1 MSHMERALALASK
14 SLGSVSPNPSVGAVV
29 VKGGVAVGEGRT
41 QPPGSEHAEIVALLQ
56 AGARAEGATLY
67 STLEPCNHHGRT
79 PPCTEAIIGAGIAE
93 VRVAALDPNPNVAG
107 GGVQALEE
115 AGVRVRVGEGEKRA
129 KLLMEAY
136 LKYVREGMPFVT
148 AKFAMTLDGKIA
160 THTGDSKWISGD
172 KARWEVHG
180 LRRVSDAIMVG
191 INTVIADNPQLTAR
205 DERGKPR
212 DRQPLRGIVDSR
224 GRIPVNSRMMSE
236 PGETLVAVSTAEP
249 EVREALSEAG
259 VTVVEAAAN
268 DGSVDLTALMRHLA
282 GELNI
287 TSLCV
292 EGGASILGSLFDH
305 GLVDKVIAFVAPTIV
320 GGGDA
325 PSPVGGQGVELMAD
339 AIKLERVKWD
349 RYGRDMAIT
358 GYC

>member
-1 MSHMERALALASK
+1 MSHMDRALSQASR

-29 VKGGVAVGEGRT
+29 VKGGVVVGEGCT
-41 QPPGSEHAEIVALLQ
+41 QPPGREHAEIMALQ
-56 AGARAEGATLY
+56 EAGAKAEGATLY
-67 STLEPCNHHGRT
+67 STLGPCNHQGRT
-79 PPCTEAIIGAGIAE
+79 PPCTAAIVSAGITE

-136 LKYVREGMPFVT
+136 LKYVENGMPFVT

-172 KARWEVHG
+172 KARWAVHG
-180 LRRVSDAIMVG
+180 MRNISDAIMVG

-212 DRQPLRGIVDSR
+212 DRQPLRVIVDSR
-224 GRIPVNSRMMSE
+224 GRIPVNARMMSE
-236 PGETLVAVSTAEP
+236 PGDTLVAVSTASE
-249 EVREALSEAG
+249 EVRESLSEAG
-259 VTVVEAAAN
+259 FGVVEAAAD
-268 DGSVDLTALMRHLA
+268 DGSVDLTALMLHLA
-282 GELNI
+282 TELNV

-292 EGGASILGSLFDH
+292 EGGASILGSLFDN
-305 GLVDKVIAFVAPTIV
+305 GLVDKVIAFVAPTII

-325 PSPVGGQGVELMAD
+325 PSPVAGRGVELMAE
-339 AIKLERVKWD
+339 AIKLECVKWD

>member
-1 MSHMERALALASK
+1 MSHMDRALSLASK

-29 VKGGVAVGEGRT
+29 AKDGVAVGEGRT
-41 QPPGSEHAEIVALLQ
+41 QPPGREHAEIVALQQ
-56 AGARAEGATLY
+56 AGAEAKGAILY

-79 PPCTEAIIGAGIAE
+79 PPCTEAIIGAGITE
-93 VRVAALDPNPNVAG
+93 VRVAVLDPNPNVAG

-115 AGVRVRVGEGEKRA
+115 AGIRVRVGEGEKRA

-136 LKYVREGMPFVT
+136 IKYVQEGMPFVT

-172 KARWEVHG
+172 KARWEVHR
-180 LRRVSDAIMVG
+180 LRNTSDAIMVG

-212 DRQPLRGIVDSR
+212 ERQPLRVIVDSK
-224 GRIPVNSRMMSE
+224 GRIPLNARMMSE
-236 PGETLVAVSTAEP
+236 PGETLVAVSTA
-249 EVREALSEAG
+249 SEAARESLVEAG
-259 VTVVEAAAN
+259 FGVVEAASD
-268 DGSVDLTALMRHLA
+268 DGMVDLTALMRHLA
-282 GELNI
+282 SDMDV

-320 GGGDA
+320 GGGNA
-325 PSPVGGQGVELMAD
+325 PSPVAGRGVELMGD

>member
-1 MSHMERALALASK
+1 MSHMDRALALASK

-29 VKGGVAVGEGRT
+29 VKDGVAVGEGRT
-41 QPPGSEHAEIVALLQ
+41 QPPGREHAEIVALQQ
-56 AGARAEGATLY
+56 AGAKAKGATLY

-79 PPCTEAIIGAGIAE
+79 PPCTEAIVGAGITE

-136 LKYVREGMPFVT
+136 LKYAEEGMPFVT

-172 KARWEVHG
+172 KARWAVHG
-180 LRRVSDAIMVG
+180 IRYTSDAIMVG

-212 DRQPLRGIVDSR
+212 NRQPLRVIVDSR
-224 GRIPVNSRMMSE
+224 GRTPVSARMMSE
-236 PGETLVAVSTAEP
+236 PGETLVAVSTAAP
-249 EVREALSEAG
+249 EVRGALSEAG
-259 VTVVEAAAN
+259 VTVVEVAAD
-268 DGSVDLTALMRHLA
+268 DGTVDLTALMRYLA
-282 GELNI
+282 GELCI

-325 PSPVGGQGVELMAD
+325 PSPVAGQGVELMGD

>member
-1 MSHMERALALASK
+1 MSHMDRALYLARR
-14 SLGSVSPNPSVGAVV
+14 SLGAVSPNPSVGAVI
-29 VKGGVAVGEGRT
+29 VKDGIAVGEGCT
-41 QPPGSEHAEIVALLQ
+41 QPPGHEHAEIIALQ
-56 AGARAEGATLY
+56 EAGDSSEGATLY
-67 STLEPCNHHGRT
+67 STLEPCNHQGRT
-79 PPCTEAIIGAGIAE
+79 PPCTTAIARAGISE

-107 GGVQALEE
+107 GGVQALKE

-136 LKYVREGMPFVT
+136 LKYVVEGMPFVT

-180 LRRVSDAIMVG
+180 LRHTSDAIMVG
-191 INTVIADNPQLTAR
+191 INTVMDDNPQLTAR

-212 DRQPLRGIVDSR
+212 DRQPLRVIVDSK
-224 GRIPVNSRMMSE
+224 GRVPLNARMISE
-236 PGETLVAVSTAEP
+236 PGETLVVVSTATP
-249 EVREALSEAG
+249 EARDSLEEAG
-259 VTVVEAAAN
+259 FGVVEAGAD

-282 GELNI
+282 GEMHI

-305 GLVDKVIAFVAPTIV
+305 GLVDKVIAFVSPTII
-320 GGGDA
+320 GGDDA
-325 PSPVGGQGVELMAD
+325 PSPVAGRGVELMSD
-339 AIKLERVKWD
+339 AIKLERVKWG
-349 RYGRDMAIT
+349 RFGRDMAIT

>member
-1 MSHMERALALASK
+1 
-14 SLGSVSPNPSVGAVV
+14 VGAVI
-29 VKGGVAVGEGRT
+29 VKDGIAVGEGCT
-41 QPPGSEHAEIVALLQ
+41 QPPGREHAEIIALQ
-56 AGARAEGATLY
+56 EAGASSEGATLY
-67 STLEPCNHHGRT
+67 STLEPCNHQGRT
-79 PPCTEAIIGAGIAE
+79 PPCTAAIVRAGISE
-93 VRVAALDPNPNVAG
+93 VRIAALDPNPNVAG
-107 GGVQALEE
+107 SGVQALEE
-115 AGVRVRVGEGEKRA
+115 AGVQVRVGEGEKRA

-136 LKYVREGMPFVT
+136 LKYVAEGMPFVT

-160 THTGDSKWISGD
+160 TRTGDSKWISGD

-180 LRRVSDAIMVG
+180 LRRTSDAIMVG
-191 INTVIADNPQLTAR
+191 INTVMADNPQLTAR

-212 DRQPLRGIVDSR
+212 DRQALRVIIDSK
-224 GRIPVNSRMMSE
+224 GRIPLNARMISE
-236 PGETLVAVSTAEP
+236 PGETLVAVSTATP
-249 EVREALSEAG
+249 ETRESLEKAG
-259 VTVVEAAAN
+259 FTVVGAGAD

-282 GELNI
+282 GEMNI

-305 GLVDKVIAFVAPTIV
+305 GLVDKVIAFVSPTII

-325 PSPVGGQGVELMAD
+325 PSPVAGRGVELMSD

-349 RYGRDMAIT
+349 RFGRDMAIT

>member
-1 MSHMERALALASK
+1 MSHMDRALSLARR
-14 SLGSVSPNPSVGAVV
+14 SLGAVSPNPSVGAVI
-29 VKGGVAVGEGRT
+29 VKDGIAVGEGRT
-41 QPPGSEHAEIVALLQ
+41 QPPGREHAEIIALQ
-56 AGARAEGATLY
+56 EAGTSSEGATLY
-67 STLEPCNHHGRT
+67 STLEPCNHQGRT
-79 PPCTEAIIGAGIAE
+79 APCTTAIVRAGISE
-93 VRVAALDPNPNVAG
+93 VRVAVLDPNPNVAG

-136 LKYVREGMPFVT
+136 FKYIGEGMPFVT

-180 LRRVSDAIMVG
+180 LRHTSDAIMVG
-191 INTVIADNPQLTAR
+191 INTVMADNPQLTAR

-212 DRQPLRGIVDSR
+212 DRQPLRVIVDSK
-224 GRIPVNSRMMSE
+224 GRIPLNARMISE
-236 PGETLVAVSTAEP
+236 PGETLVVVSTATP
-249 EVREALSEAG
+249 ETRESLAEAG
-259 VTVVEAAAN
+259 FGVVEAAED
-268 DGSVDLTALMRHLA
+268 DGSVDLTVLMRHLA
-282 GELNI
+282 GEMDI

-292 EGGASILGSLFDH
+292 EGGASILGSLFDR
-305 GLVDKVIAFVAPTIV
+305 GLVDKVIAFVSPTII

-325 PSPVGGQGVELMAD
+325 PSPVAGRGVELMSD

-349 RYGRDMAIT
+349 RFGRDMAIT

>member
-1 MSHMERALALASK
+1 MSHMDIALSLARR
-14 SLGSVSPNPSVGAVV
+14 SLGAVSPNPPVGAVV
-29 VKGGVAVGEGRT
+29 VKGGIAVGEGST
-41 QPPGSEHAEIVALLQ
+41 QPPGREHAEIMALQ
-56 AGARAEGATLY
+56 EAGARSEGATLY
-67 STLEPCNHHGRT
+67 STLEPCNHRGRT
-79 PPCTEAIIGAGIAE
+79 PPCTAAIVRAGISE
-93 VRVAALDPNPNVAG
+93 VRVATLDPNPNVVG

-129 KLLMEAY
+129 RLLMEAY
-136 LKYVREGMPFVT
+136 LKYVEEGMPFVT

-180 LRRVSDAIMVG
+180 LRHITDAIMVG
-191 INTVIADNPQLTAR
+191 INTVMADNPQLTAR

-212 DRQPLRGIVDSR
+212 ERQPLRVIVDSR
-224 GRIPVNSRMMSE
+224 GRIPLNARMISE
-236 PGETLVAVSTAEP
+236 PGETLIVVSTATP
-249 EVREALSEAG
+249 EARESLVEAG
-259 VTVVEAAAN
+259 LGVVEAAED

-282 GELNI
+282 GEMDI

-305 GLVDKVIAFVAPTIV
+305 GLVHKVIAFVSPTII

-325 PSPVGGQGVELMAD
+325 PSPVAGRGIELMSD

-349 RYGRDMAIT
+349 RFGRDMAIT